1 MLLDDSCSGSIT
13 AESRWYLSWIVFSPV
28 ILATFLRGENVQCRW
43 QKYSVT
49 SETVCWLS
57 PQTLTLRVSICKW
70 LNLQYALKN
79 DRYHLLKF
87 NSITDHFHDRRVRPR
102 ERRSSHPAP
111 ETFTNKQISPQRE
124 NQTLRRNLMSNLC
137 CQVGCRKSA
146 LFNLLESMFL

>member
-1 MLLDDSCSGSIT
+1 M
-13 AESRWYLSWIVFSPV
+13 WIDYCRIAV
-28 ILATFLRGENVQCRW
+28 ILIVNRLFTGDLSNISAGGKCSMQMTKILCDVWNCLLI
-43 QKYSVT
+43 VT
-49 SETVCWLS
+49 TDFDSQSFHL
-57 PQTLTLRVSICKW
+57 QW

-79 DRYHLLKF
+79 DKYHLLKF

-137 CQVGCRKSA
+137 SQVGCRKSA